1 MRGRVT
7 VVGVLNT
14 TPDSFSDGG
23 RFMTTGDTFDLEA
36 AAAAGLALVA
46 EGVDVLDVGGEST
59 RPGARE
65 TPTEIE
71 LVRTIADEKGPF
83 RGRWEYDITA
93 QEQGSKITITE
104 HGEIPNPFFRF
115 MARVFMDPAM
125 YLELYLKA
133 LAKKFNEPAVLE
145 KTVAKQPAP
154 TDNTAKSPE
163 AENQPAANQESRSQ
177 P

>member
-1 MRGRVT
+1 
-7 VVGVLNT
+7 
-14 TPDSFSDGG
+14 
-23 RFMTTGDTFDLEA
+23 
-36 AAAAGLALVA
+36 
-46 EGVDVLDVGGEST
+46 
-59 RPGARE
+59 
-65 TPTEIE
+65 
-71 LVRTIADEKGPF
+71 
-83 RGRWEYDITA
+83 
-93 QEQGSKITITE
+93 
-104 HGEIPNPFFRF
+104 
-115 MARVFMDPAM
+115 M